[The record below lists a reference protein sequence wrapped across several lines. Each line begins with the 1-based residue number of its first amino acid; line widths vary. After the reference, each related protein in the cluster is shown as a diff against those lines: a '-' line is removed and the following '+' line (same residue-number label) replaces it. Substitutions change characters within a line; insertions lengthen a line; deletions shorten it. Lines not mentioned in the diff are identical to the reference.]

1 MRSPLK
7 MPGNRARHRQRGFSL
22 IEVMFASM
30 ILSVI
35 ILGVGGFWY
44 AANSR
49 VADLVLKQKAIFVLN
64 AEVERLTALYAFTGF
79 PVDALNGPV
88 ITTPYDGLPALP
100 VTRLVYPSDLTSFM
114 GAGNN
119 FVTTSAN
126 TFATGSEF
134 LVWINS
140 NILPALNRSY
150 VWIDKNR
157 NLVGRLSWVD
167 TPINIGSC
175 IQLLDCSCQKFD
187 NSSLNGG
194 RCRRLDVYLE
204 YPYRFAISGTVTAP
218 AQLETISIKTIAGR
232 G

>member
-1 MRSPLK
+1 MRSPLE
-7 MPGNRARHRQRGFSL
+7 MPRNKRRRQRGFSL
-22 IEVMFASM
+22 LEVMFAST

-64 AEVERLTALYAFTGF
+64 AEVERLTALYVFTSF
-79 PVDALNGPV
+79 ATDLTNGPV
-88 ITTPYDGLPALP
+88 TTTGYDGLGAIPT
-100 VTRLVYPSDLTSFM
+100 TRLAYPSDVSAFASNNYVTSS
-114 GAGNN
+114 AG
-119 FVTTSAN
+119 
-126 TFATGSEF
+126 TFSTGSEF

-157 NLVGRLSWVD
+157 NLVGRLSWVATD
-167 TPINIGSC
+167 ITVASC
-175 IQLLDCSCQKFD
+175 IQAADCSCQRFD
-187 NSSLNGG
+187 NLSLNGG
-194 RCRRLDVYLE
+194 RCQRLDVYLE
-204 YPYRFAISGTVTAP
+204 YPYRFATSGTVTAP
-218 AQLETISIKTIAGR
+218 AKLETISVKTIAGR

>member
-1 MRSPLK
+1 MRSPLE
-7 MPGNRARHRQRGFSL
+7 MPSNKQHRQRGFSL
-22 IEVMFASM
+22 LEVMFAST

-64 AEVERLTALYAFTGF
+64 AEVERLTALYVFTGF

-100 VTRLVYPSDLTSFM
+100 ITRLIYPNDVTSFM

-126 TFATGSEF
+126 TFSTGSEF
-134 LVWINS
+134 LVWTNS
-140 NILPALNRSY
+140 NILPALNRTY

-157 NLVGRLSWVD
+157 NLVGRLSWAATDISV
-167 TPINIGSC
+167 GSC
-175 IQLLDCSCQKFD
+175 IQAADCSCQRFD
-187 NSSLNGG
+187 NLSLNGG
-194 RCRRLDVYLE
+194 HCQRLDVYLE
-204 YPYRFAISGTVTAP
+204 YPYRFAISGTITAP
-218 AQLETISIKTIAGR
+218 AKLETISVKTIVGR

>member
-1 MRSPLK
+1 MRSFLK
-7 MPGNRARHRQRGFSL
+7 MRSDSRYGQRGFSL

-44 AANSR
+44 AASSR
-49 VADLVLKQKAIFVLN
+49 VADLVLKQKAIYVLN
-64 AEVERLTALYAFTGF
+64 AEVERLTALYVFTGLATHATDN
-79 PVDALNGPV
+79 PV
-88 ITTPYDGLPALP
+88 TTTGYDGVGPF
-100 VTRLVYPSDLTSFM
+100 TRLVYPSDLTTFM

-134 LVWINS
+134 LIWDNLGFLS
-140 NILPALNRSY
+140 ALNRMY
-150 VWIDKNR
+150 VWIDKSR
-157 NLVGRLSWVD
+157 NIVGRLSWVD

-175 IQLLDCSCQKFD
+175 IQAADCSCQRFD
-187 NSSLNGG
+187 NQDLTGG
-194 RCRRLDVYLE
+194 RCRRLDIYLE

-218 AQLETISIKTIAGR
+218 AQLQTISIKTIAGR

>member
-1 MRSPLK
+1 
-7 MPGNRARHRQRGFSL
+7 MPSSKRHRQGGFSL
-22 IEVMFASM
+22 LEVMFASM

-64 AEVERLTALYAFTGF
+64 AEVERLTALYVFTGF
-79 PVDALNGPV
+79 ATDPANNPVTTTGYNGVGPF
-88 ITTPYDGLPALP
+88 
-100 VTRLVYPSDLTSFM
+100 TRLVYPIDLTSFM
-114 GAGNN
+114 GGGGN

-126 TFATGSEF
+126 TFSTGSEF
-134 LVWINS
+134 LIWDNLGFLS
-140 NILPALNRSY
+140 SLNRTY

-175 IQLLDCSCQKFD
+175 IQDNDCSCQRFD
-187 NSSLNGG
+187 NQSLNGG

-204 YPYRFAISGTVTAP
+204 YPYRFAVSGTVTAP

>member
-7 MPGNRARHRQRGFSL
+7 MHGDTRHRQRGFSL
-22 IEVMFASM
+22 LEVMFASM

-44 AANSR
+44 AASSR

-64 AEVERLTALYAFTGF
+64 AEVERLTALYVFTGLATAATDN
-79 PVDALNGPV
+79 PVV
-88 ITTPYDGLPALP
+88 TTGYDGVGPF
-100 VTRLVYPSDLTSFM
+100 TRLVYPSDLTSYM
-114 GAGNN
+114 GGANN

-126 TFATGSEF
+126 TFSTGSEF
-134 LVWINS
+134 LVWDNLGFIS
-140 NILPALNRSY
+140 ALNRTY
-150 VWIDKNR
+150 VWIDKKR

-175 IQLLDCSCQKFD
+175 IQNADCSCQRFD
-187 NSSLNGG
+187 NQSLSGG
-194 RCRRLDVYLE
+194 RCRRLDIYLE
-204 YPYRFAISGTVTAP
+204 YPYRFAVSGTVTAP
-218 AQLETISIKTIAGR
+218 AQLETISVKTIVGR